1 MKNQKQMRLD
11 LFENFIDKEKDV
23 FISTTKGL
31 KKSFNLLRRNSIPK
45 RISVENVKTTPNS
58 SINLLTKIKNEGDI
72 LGLLPSTKVLIKHF
86 DGLDSLA
93 EHSDFDLNDDE
104 KSNFLQRFYKFFIKF
119 PKNGISKENKI
130 ILLSDSE
137 TIKEIYYLDKSV
149 ESLSDN
155 DFKAIVQI
163 YKMKIENK
171 NDGALKLAK
180 QYKKSP
186 LFRRNITNII
196 MIHNL
201 AFDNGFDFNFVNKHI
216 VDLLLISYLNKN
228 NISKAVVTKNIL
240 FTLQNLKDEKTT
252 DLESIFNNTKTSKGE
267 LISRINKD
275 INLQSWLL
283 MKITIG
289 NAKTNKLSFVK
300 EVFNLN
306 ISAYQM
312 RQVLALSNGSVKNRE
327 DLSKLVLNLNS
338 EKDNLFLKINS
349 ALSSYPPN
357 EPT

>member
-1 MKNQKQMRLD
+1 MLPA
-11 LFENFIDKEKDV
+11 
-23 FISTTKGL
+23 
-31 KKSFNLLRRNSIPK
+31 PK
-45 RISVENVKTTPNS
+45 T
-58 SINLLTKIKNEGDI
+58 
-72 LGLLPSTKVLIKHF
+72 LIKHF
-86 DGLDSLA
+86 DGLDSL
-93 EHSDFDLNDDE
+93 EKYSNLNLNDDDE
-104 KSNFLQRFYKFFIKF
+104 SKFLQRFYKFFIKAS
-119 PKNGISKENKI
+119 KNGISKENKN

-149 ESLSDN
+149 ESLSDD

-186 LFRRNITNII
+186 IFRRNIINII

-201 AFDNGFDFNFVNKHI
+201 AFDNGFDFNFVNEHI
-216 VDLLLISYLNKN
+216 VDLLLISYLNK

-240 FTLQNLKDEKTT
+240 FTLRNLKDEKIT

-300 EVFNLN
+300 EVFNLD
-306 ISAYQM
+306 ISKYQM
-312 RQVLALSNGSVKNRE
+312 EKVLALSNGSVKNRE
-327 DLSKLVLNLNS
+327 ALSKLVLNLNS

-349 ALSSYPPN
+349 ALSS
-357 EPT
+357 